1 MAKIT
6 KLLEI
11 GVKLH
16 PPPVPLPNPA
26 SRVAGLGEGL
36 AGREGHPG
44 EGESGANFR
53 ALLSFVS

>member
-6 KLLEI
+6 KLLEV

-16 PPPVPLPNPA
+16 PHLCPPPKSCQQGGWV
-26 SRVAGLGEGL
+26 GEGL
-36 AGREGHPG
+36 ARRRVIG